1 MVQRNESQGDPVKLE
16 EPIEPDSSRAS
27 APCAPS
33 GKAQDGA
40 ESSSG
45 LAELLANTAGELHVA
60 AQSLIEVYSDRVKQR
75 VRSSIVSGV
84 LAAAAAVVAIVW
96 LSAAAL
102 ATVRGIRGALTAW
115 SGGRAWVGDLAGG
128 VLALALAAGAVAIYL
143 RLSARHELAR
153 LKAKYERIRKTH
165 DEPTAAPAR
174 AGDGGSPPGPGG
186 SAGDRAHHE
195 NGAAHG

>member
-75 VRSSIVSGV
+75 VAPRRSRPC
-84 LAAAAAVVAIVW
+84 AA
-96 LSAAAL
+96 SAA
-102 ATVRGIRGALTAW
+102 
-115 SGGRAWVGDLAGG
+115 
-128 VLALALAAGAVAIYL
+128 
-143 RLSARHELAR
+143 H
-153 LKAKYERIRKTH
+153 
-165 DEPTAAPAR
+165 
-174 AGDGGSPPGPGG
+174 SPPGRAVAHG
-186 SAGDRAHHE
+186 SATSRAACSRWRSRRE
-195 NGAAHG
+195 PSRSTYDCPRGTSSRD